1 MCCHNDFYI
10 IWKFLEYFINEV
22 SFIFLEN
29 AGKCQKIES
38 EIKWPPCIIKLQ
50 EDVIAKLDE
59 TTKYKIDIEL
69 IGETVE
75 KYIIEKELVSN

>member
-1 MCCHNDFYI
+1 MYISSILYQKVLDF
-10 IWKFLEYFINEV
+10 NT
-22 SFIFLEN
+22 IFLEN

-59 TTKYKIDIEL
+59 TTKYEIDIEL

-75 KYIIEKELVSN
+75 KYIIDKELVSN